1 MGEHSPPPGWAEVA
15 ASPPCQKKAAKL
27 EGGRGLSLSRRYGAW
42 EHGARTEVPLSQ
54 VTSLTT
60 PVSAPGLPHA
70 VMLYKCLPRPEARL
84 PVHPSILV
92 TQSSRHLLLPAR
104 LPTTI
109 FDPARVNINYLNQ
122 PTTTTTNNYHNAC
135 SASLSTPSL
144 PGTTT
149 QPPAAASAQARLS
162 MEASRLDKHNYAPS
176 TKFIIGL
183 SQLGPTAASRGSAHA
198 RQRTITTTTPPP
210 NALESAPANTTT
222 QTCPASCTRHRAG
235 SDSESRR
242 LLFSALRWHR
252 ISSNHQPARL
262 RVWPCARQPTHSWPH
277 GAA

>member
-1 MGEHSPPPGWAEVA
+1 MG
-15 ASPPCQKKAAKL
+15 
-27 EGGRGLSLSRRYGAW
+27 
-42 EHGARTEVPLSQ
+42 
-54 VTSLTT
+54 
-60 PVSAPGLPHA
+60 
-70 VMLYKCLPRPEARL
+70 
-84 PVHPSILV
+84 
-92 TQSSRHLLLPAR
+92 
-104 LPTTI
+104 
-109 FDPARVNINYLNQ
+109 
-122 PTTTTTNNYHNAC
+122 
-135 SASLSTPSL
+135 
-144 PGTTT
+144 T

-242 LLFSALRWHR
+242 LLFSLCAGTASRRITSLLVSEFGPAHDSQRTLGLTGPHSRPRW
-252 ISSNHQPARL
+252 SSLAED
-262 RVWPCARQPTHSWPH
+262 HSSQQLLH
-277 GAA
+277 CF